1 MRRHV
6 IVFAR
11 RFSQCVQISTQA
23 LAQAQAQAGTGTARQ
38 ALAQALALALAQAG
52 TRNVLLAVLLERR
65 DHVQGI
71 ID

>member
-1 MRRHV
+1 MRRYV

-11 RFSQCVQISTQA
+11 QFSQCVQISTQA
-23 LAQAQAQAGTGTARQ
+23 LVQ
-38 ALAQALALALAQAG
+38 ALALAQAQAQPG